1 MYRKAI
7 REKVVFKKTVKV
19 SDEAKDVIVKL
30 LQKNPKKR
38 LGSQADSLEVLS
50 HPWFSDLD
58 WTKLLEKEIKAP
70 FIPEVSGDSFLKNF
84 DDEFTKE
91 KAKDSIAK
99 VDLNVLKKFQKE
111 FADLDYNKDL
121 EN

>member
-1 MYRKAI
+1 M
-7 REKVVFKKTVKV
+7 
-19 SDEAKDVIVKL
+19 
-30 LQKNPKKR
+30 
-38 LGSQADSLEVLS
+38 LS

-91 KAKDSIAK
+91 KAKDSITK
-99 VDLNVLKKFQKE
+99 VDLNVLKKF
-111 FADLDYNKDL
+111 
-121 EN
+121 